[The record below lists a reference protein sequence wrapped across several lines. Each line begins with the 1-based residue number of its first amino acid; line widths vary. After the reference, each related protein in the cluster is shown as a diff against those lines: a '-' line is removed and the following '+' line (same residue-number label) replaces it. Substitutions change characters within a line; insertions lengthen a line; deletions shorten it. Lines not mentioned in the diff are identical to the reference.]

1 MSQLRLGKP
10 QKALIAIIETE
21 GGQILSTN
29 KGGDHIAVDY
39 TFDGRNT
46 FTQRIPYGSKSVDQ
60 RWSLN
65 FRTVVRKSKRQHLE
79 N

>member
-29 KGGDHIAVDY
+29 KESQLPHC
-39 TFDGRNT
+39 R
-46 FTQRIPYGSKSVDQ
+46 P
-60 RWSLN
+60 
-65 FRTVVRKSKRQHLE
+65 
-79 N
+79 